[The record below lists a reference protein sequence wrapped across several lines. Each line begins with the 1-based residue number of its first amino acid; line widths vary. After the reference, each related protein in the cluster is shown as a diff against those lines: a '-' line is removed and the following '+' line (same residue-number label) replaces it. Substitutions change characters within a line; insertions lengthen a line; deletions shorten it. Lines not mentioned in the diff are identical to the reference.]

1 MRLPRVALG
10 GEWRHE
16 DIFASTT
23 ARVCVLSRQPLS
35 LISCSHQWEAVSL
48 ALFQKYPNP
57 FAAHV
62 LSTDVLARHLDEHG
76 RLHSTRLLLKTG
88 GSHVPVWLQSL
99 IKSREAYV
107 LEESIVDFCSG
118 IMETRTRNLS
128 HRRFMSIEE
137 TQTFTRSP
145 EDPSWY
151 DGDDCLSRGR

>member
-1 MRLPRVALG
+1 MA
-10 GEWRHE
+10 
-16 DIFASTT
+16 ASLTC
-23 ARVCVLSRQPLS
+23 A
-35 LISCSHQWEAVSL
+35 CSHQWEAVSL

-88 GSHVPVWLQSL
+88 GSHVPVWLQAL

-107 LEESIVDFCSG
+107 LEESIVDVRSG

-128 HRRFMSIEE
+128 HQRFMSIEE

-145 EDPSWY
+145 EDASWY
-151 DGDDCLSRGR
+151 DGSGRASVWQLL